1 MANNLGSLVVSLGL
15 DAGEFTRG
23 MTKAEYQAQQFAKNL
38 ERGIEAARV
47 AALGS
52 MAAIGGAVLALD
64 SQLQSIAGFQ
74 DLADKIGDTA
84 QEVASLQLAA
94 DLSGVSIDNIA
105 SASVKLTTALSKLSD
120 EGEGVGKA
128 LSAIGLD
135 LESFKQ
141 LSPVAQIDA
150 VAKAFSGF
158 EDGASK
164 TAVAVA
170 LFGKSGADLIPLF
183 NDLAELGDRQITL
196 TSDQIA
202 AADDY
207 SKAVARLTSEVRTM
221 VSVTAADAAPAMTE
235 MVQILQDVKNYA
247 IGGAGGFNL
256 LSFALETAKVALQ
269 TIVVIGSEVAFVLK
283 QTGIEIGGLAAQA
296 AALARLDFK
305 GFSAISDAMKE
316 DSTRAR
322 KELENFQKSILLTTD
337 KTADASGKS
346 NGRDIRKP
354 LSFQSDPTKQ
364 KVAAGIDKLS
374 AGEKELE
381 NLNKQIQALKNLSTE
396 ETVLANIQAGRYG
409 IVTDKLKEK
418 LIEQAREIDTSKEFA
433 KIEKE
438 FQEVRLDTAR
448 ATNKARD
455 ANEALVQSM
464 LNATPTAK
472 LEEQR
477 RAMQLL
483 AEAFEQGAISAEQ
496 FTEASSTYL
505 GLEKVN
511 EKLKESKTLAE
522 ELGLSFSSAFEDAIV
537 NGGGFRD
544 MLKGIEKDIIR
555 ILARKSVTEPL
566 ANSLKGFDLGGVFG
580 KLFSGFGKSDGGG
593 SAGPLSSFSSFSG
606 GGYTGD
612 GARSGGMDGQGG
624 YLAML
629 HPQESVIDHAKGQTM
644 GGGTSINQ
652 SITIDARGAD
662 AGVTERIIQ
671 AMKQTKAETL
681 AAVQAQANRGGSF
694 ARAVGRA

>member
-183 NDLAELGDRQITL
+183 NDLAELGERQITL

>member
-316 DSTRAR
+316 DSNRAR

-346 NGRDIRKP
+346 SGRDIRKP